1 MFSPV
6 FPVVT
11 AFHMPHKIL
20 NVPKDGMIEGFNA
33 ALTVRGIEADHA
45 QLVAARRLQKFYDD
59 LLALK
64 AARRSRLRKLLV
76 HPELPRGVWFW
87 GGVGRGKSF
96 LMDCFFAAVPYQRKR
111 RVHFHAFMR
120 EIHQSLRAHRNES
133 DPLIKV
139 AARIARDTRLMCF
152 DEFHVSDIADAM
164 MLGRLMQ
171 ALFDA
176 GVVFC
181 ITSNYS
187 PEGLYP
193 NGLQRELFMPTI
205 DLLKQKLD
213 VIEIDAGIDY
223 RLRTLEQAQV
233 FLSTGDVAA
242 ATAIE
247 DTFHQ
252 IAGGHGHI
260 LPVDVLGRLLPVVHR
275 APGVVWFDFA
285 TLCGGPRSQNDYLW
299 LANRHHT
306 LFISKVPKMGSDMAS
321 EARRFTWLV
330 DVLYDHRVK
339 LIIEAACPAEELYT
353 QGLQATEF
361 QRTVSRLIE
370 MRSLEYLASP
380 HWREDVLAIEE
391 AGNGEE
397 KEEKKECEGGT

>member
-1 MFSPV
+1 
-6 FPVVT
+6 
-11 AFHMPHKIL
+11 MPHKIL
-20 NVPKDGMIEGFNA
+20 KVPKDGMIEGFNA
-33 ALTVRGIEADHA
+33 ALAARGIEADPA
-45 QLVAARRLQKFYDD
+45 QLVAARRLQRFYDE

-76 HPELPRGVWFW
+76 NPDLPRGVWFW

-120 EIHQSLRAHRNES
+120 EIHESLRAHRNES
-133 DPLIKV
+133 DPLAQV
-139 AARIARDTRLMCF
+139 AARIARETRLMCF

-181 ITSNYS
+181 ITSNY
-187 PEGLYP
+187 PPDGLYP
-193 NGLQRELFMPTI
+193 NGLQRELFLPTI
-205 DLLKQKLD
+205 DLLRRQLD

-223 RLRTLEQAQV
+223 RLRALEQAQV
-233 FLSTGDVAA
+233 FIANDDAA
-242 ATAIE
+242 AETVIE
-247 DTFHQ
+247 QTFRN
-252 IAGGHGHI
+252 ISGGPGHTQPI
-260 LPVDVLGRLLPVVHR
+260 EVLGRQLPVVHR
-275 APGVVWFDFA
+275 APGVIWFDFA

-306 LFISKVPKMGSDMAS
+306 LFLSRVPRMGADMAS

-339 LIIEAACPAEELYT
+339 LIIGAACPAEELYT
-353 QGLQATEF
+353 QGVQAGEF
-361 QRTVSRLIE
+361 RRTVSRLIE

-380 HWREDVLAIEE
+380 HRHEDALALDVEDRR
-391 AGNGEE
+391 
-397 KEEKKECEGGT
+397 T

>member
-1 MFSPV
+1 
-6 FPVVT
+6 
-11 AFHMPHKIL
+11 MPHKIL
-20 NVPKDGMIEGFNA
+20 KVPKDGMIEGFNA
-33 ALTVRGIEADHA
+33 ALAARGIEADPA
-45 QLVAARRLQKFYDD
+45 QQAAARRLQQFYDE

-64 AARRSRLRKLLV
+64 AARRGKLRKLLV
-76 HPELPRGVWFW
+76 RPQLPRGVWFW

-96 LMDCFFAAVPYQRKR
+96 LMDCFFAAVPYERKR

-120 EIHQSLRAHRNES
+120 EIHESLRVHRSEP
-133 DPLIKV
+133 DPLAKV
-139 AARIARDTRLMCF
+139 AARIARETRLMCF

-181 ITSNYS
+181 VTSNY
-187 PEGLYP
+187 PPHGLYP
-193 NGLQRELFMPTI
+193 NGLQRELFLPTI
-205 DLLKQKLD
+205 ALLQQQLD

-223 RLRTLEQAQV
+223 RLRALEQAQV
-233 FLSTGDVAA
+233 FMVGDDAA
-242 ATAIE
+242 AETVIQQ
-247 DTFHQ
+247 TFRS
-252 IAGGHGHI
+252 ISGGPGHTQP
-260 LPVDVLGRLLPVVHR
+260 LDVLGRQLPVLHR
-275 APGVVWFDFA
+275 APGVIWFDFA

-306 LFISKVPKMGSDMAS
+306 LFLSRVPRMDAGMAS

-339 LIIEAACPAEELYT
+339 LILAAACPAEELYI
-353 QGLQATEF
+353 QGVQAGEF
-361 QRTVSRLIE
+361 KRTVSRLIE

-380 HWREDVLAIEE
+380 HRHEDTLDLE
-391 AGNGEE
+391 GEG
-397 KEEKKECEGGT
+397 EGT